1 MQPLTELDV
10 KHWVKPHL
18 LDIENG
24 AQRQEV
30 TCLGSHRVSRIAA
43 EPGFQPRSDSN
54 VLLIIR
60 KAGNWELKERIDNVG
75 GSII

>member
-1 MQPLTELDV
+1 MSSTELSLIFQTEKMGLRDR
-10 KHWVKPHL
+10 KTQGS
-18 LDIENG
+18 E
-24 AQRQEV
+24 

-54 VLLIIR
+54 VLVIIR